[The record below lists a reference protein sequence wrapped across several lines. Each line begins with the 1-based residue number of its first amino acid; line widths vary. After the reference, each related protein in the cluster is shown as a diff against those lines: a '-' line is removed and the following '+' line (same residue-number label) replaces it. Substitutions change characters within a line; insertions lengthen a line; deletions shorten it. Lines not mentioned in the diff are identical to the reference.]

1 MARNPQSDSSIA
13 SSAKRQKVVIAN
25 EYVSELLPINPAL
38 LDLPPEMQLEIFQ
51 YLDHR
56 QVFTKLPLVCKQL
69 NNVIKGYSIPLDEIT
84 IYVGWSKIKLIKLSE
99 RLLGCRKVTLS
110 TRENCFSVDR
120 LELMKPELMKL
131 LKALAGNVMHLKVQ
145 TGSFLERG
153 AVQQQIFQQWVNEA
167 IFQNDEESKKL
178 KILQHFKND
187 WDWKWQPECQSIV
200 EVRLHFGTY
209 FNLPEMFR
217 RLPSLE
223 KLVLREY
230 ERIREWSTVTSNDL
244 QNVRTLT
251 CHNFLPPLQQNVV
264 FNNVYKLIFISIGPA
279 YFRENVVDQLHSS
292 FPHLTDLDIT
302 FQSHHP
308 SRYCFDVNRWFYGLS
323 LLMYAL
329 HSQLHHLQLLKLTR
343 QYPVGREF
351 GDEDYDD
358 DLILHLRNLP
368 ARISRIEFAVQATM
382 DGKIVRRVLWNRY

>member
-1 MARNPQSDSSIA
+1 MARNPPSDSSA

-25 EYVSELLPINPAL
+25 DYVSELLPIEPAGL
-38 LDLPPEMQLEIFQ
+38 LDLPPEIQLEIFQ

-56 QVFTKLPLVCKQL
+56 LVFTKLPLVCKQL

-84 IYVGWSKIKLIKLSE
+84 IYVGWSKTKLIKLSE

-110 TRENCFSVDR
+110 TRENCFSIDR

-131 LKALAGNVMHLKVQ
+131 LKSLAGNVLHLKVQ
-145 TGSFLERG
+145 TGSFLERS

-167 IFQNDEESKKL
+167 IFENEESKKL
-178 KILQHFKND
+178 KMLQHFKND
-187 WDWKWQPECQSIV
+187 WDWKWQPECQSVV

-223 KLVLREY
+223 RLVLRDY

-244 QNVRTLT
+244 QNVRILK

-264 FNNVYKLIFISIGPA
+264 FNNVYKLIFISIGPSA
-279 YFRENVVDQLHSS
+279 YFRQNIVDQLHSS

-302 FQSHHP
+302 FHSYRVK
-308 SRYCFDVNRWFYGLS
+308 SWFYGIS

-343 QYPVGREF
+343 QYPEGKEF
-351 GDEDYDD
+351 EDEDYDD

-368 ARISRIEFAVQATM
+368 ARISRIEFAVQATI
-382 DGKIVRRVLWNRY
+382 DGKILRRVLWNRY